1 MGGSGLLES
10 IYEEALA
17 YELVQRGLHVERQK
31 ALPVVYK
38 GVTLGTP
45 LRLDL
50 LVNNLVL
57 VECK

>member
-1 MGGSGLLES
+1 MLES